1 MSTVKK
7 YTSFSELVFAI
18 EKENKPDLFHYKKDG
33 KIAFMSGEQWASLV
47 EEKKKSYE
55 SRPFSSLALVGE
67 KTPEL
72 AASLFAVIM
81 AGKNLLLIDPM
92 ESVEKISLMLDFC
105 DIEEVETDDSFEAEE
120 VAELKKHLKP
130 AHPAMNH
137 DEGDLYFFT
146 SGTSG
151 IPKAVVLT
159 SASLLDS
166 SFNGQSRL
174 PCGKKD
180 LVFSCLPLS
189 HVFGFVCTFLW
200 PLCYGGGVA
209 FSNGLQNIAPDVL
222 LFKPTIL
229 PLIPTLAGFLLYQ
242 KAINP
247 ELETVLVGAGPLSG
261 SLIASYRSLGKKVAF
276 GYGLT
281 ETSSGVAIS
290 VNSDDPFAMQPCP
303 EDEFRMEEDGTVSIR
318 SAGLMK
324 GYYKNKE
331 ATEAVIKDGWL
342 KTNDRAFIDSN
353 GNLHILGRK
362 DDIAVLA
369 NGTKF
374 DCALGEEKLAHHL
387 PVPVDMA
394 LYAKEGKLTLMV
406 YLPKSEL
413 EPAIAMAVEEFNRG
427 SELYSKIT
435 EVIYSK
441 TPLPRTKTGK
451 IIRYQIH

>member
-1 MSTVKK
+1 
-7 YTSFSELVFAI
+7 
-18 EKENKPDLFHYKKDG
+18 
-33 KIAFMSGEQWASLV
+33 
-47 EEKKKSYE
+47 
-55 SRPFSSLALVGE
+55 
-67 KTPEL
+67 
-72 AASLFAVIM
+72 
-81 AGKNLLLIDPM
+81 
-92 ESVEKISLMLDFC
+92 
-105 DIEEVETDDSFEAEE
+105 
-120 VAELKKHLKP
+120 
-130 AHPAMNH
+130 
-137 DEGDLYFFT
+137 
-146 SGTSG
+146 
-151 IPKAVVLT
+151 
-159 SASLLDS
+159 
-166 SFNGQSRL
+166 
-174 PCGKKD
+174 
-180 LVFSCLPLS
+180 
-189 HVFGFVCTFLW
+189 
-200 PLCYGGGVA
+200 
-209 FSNGLQNIAPDVL
+209 
-222 LFKPTIL
+222 
-229 PLIPTLAGFLLYQ
+229 
-242 KAINP
+242 
-247 ELETVLVGAGPLSG
+247 
-261 SLIASYRSLGKKVAF
+261 
-276 GYGLT
+276 
-281 ETSSGVAIS
+281 
-290 VNSDDPFAMQPCP
+290 
-303 EDEFRMEEDGTVSIR
+303 
-318 SAGLMK
+318 MK

>member
-1 MSTVKK
+1 VPIIQKF
-7 YTSFSELVFAI
+7 TSFSSLVSI
-18 EKENKPDLFHYKKDG
+18 LKTQNKPDLFLYKKNDHVLSC
-33 KIAFMSGEQWASLV
+33 SGAGFASLV
-47 EEKKKSYE
+47 EAKAEAYKKAK
-55 SRPFSSLALVGE
+55 FSSLALIGE

-72 AASLFAVIM
+72 AASIFASII
-81 AGKNLLLIDPM
+81 AGKTLLLVDPM
-92 ESVEKISLMLDFC
+92 ESLEKIEMMLSFC
-105 DIEEVETDDSFEAEE
+105 DIEQVEVDDSFEEE
-120 VAELKKHLKP
+120 EIADLKKHLKP
-130 AHPAMNH
+130 SH
-137 DEGDLYFFT
+137 DAKVNEEGDFLFFT

-151 IPKAVVLT
+151 TPKAVVLS

-174 PCGKKD
+174 PCGEKD
-180 LVFSCLPLS
+180 IVFSCLPLS

-200 PLCYGGGVA
+200 PLCYGGSVA
-209 FSNGLQNIAPDVL
+209 FSNGLKNIASDVML
-222 LFKPTIL
+222 LKPTIL

-247 ELETVLVGAGPLSG
+247 ELETVLVGAGPLSQ
-261 SLIASYRSLGKKVAF
+261 SLIAGFRALGKKVAF

-303 EDEFRMEEDGTVSIR
+303 EDEFRIEEDGTVSIR
-318 SAGLMK
+318 SGGLMK

-331 ATEAVIKDGWL
+331 ATDAVVHEGWL
-342 KTNDRAFIDSN
+342 KTNDRGFIDQR

-362 DDIAVLA
+362 DDIAVLS

-374 DCALGEEKLAHHL
+374 DCALGEEKLAKYISL
-387 PVPVDMA
+387 PIDMA
-394 LYAKEGKLTLMV
+394 LYANEGRLALMV
-406 YLPKSEL
+406 YLPKPEL
-413 EPAIAMAVEEFNRG
+413 QDLLGKAVEEFNRS

-435 EVIYSK
+435 EVNYSK